1 MDEQRNETQELAVA
15 PKTEENAI
23 TYAKGQTIWN
33 NLEMYAMAVKQAKIL
48 ASSDLVPEGTYRG
61 KPQNCLIALDMSNRT
76 GLSPLNVMQNLYIV
90 KGKPG
95 WSGQYCV
102 GAINSCGK
110 FTPLEFVQMV
120 DDNGKTTGYYA
131 QSINRETGKICV
143 GPPVTWDMVRAEG
156 WYDKNGSKWKTMP
169 DLMFRYRCAA
179 FFARVY
185 CPEVLNGLQTVEE
198 LKDVRGY
205 DEPGART
212 TVITLDE

>member
-1 MDEQRNETQELAVA
+1 MDETRAETQELAVA
-15 PKTEENAI
+15 KPEENAI
-23 TYAKGQTIWN
+23 TYAQGQTIWN
-33 NLEMYAMAVKQAKIL
+33 NTDMYAMAVKQAKIL

-61 KPQNCLIALDMSNRT
+61 KPANCLIALDMAHRT

-90 KGKPG
+90 KGRPG
-95 WSGQYCV
+95 WSGQYCISAV
-102 GAINSCGK
+102 NSSGR
-110 FTPLEFVQMV
+110 FTPLEFVQMIN
-120 DDNGKTTGYYA
+120 DDGSTKGYYA
-131 QSINRETGKICV
+131 QAMNRETGKICI
-143 GPPVTWDMVRAEG
+143 GSPVTRDMVRAEG

-179 FFARVY
+179 FFARTY

-205 DEPGART
+205 DEPSGKT

>member
-1 MDEQRNETQELAVA
+1 MDEARTENQELAVA
-15 PKTEENAI
+15 KPEESAV
-23 TYAKGQTIWN
+23 TYAQGQTIWN
-33 NLEMYAMAVKQAKIL
+33 NTDLYAMAVKQAKIL

-61 KPQNCLIALDMSNRT
+61 KPANCLIALDMAHRT

-90 KGKPG
+90 KGRPG
-95 WSGQYCV
+95 WSGQYCIS
-102 GAINSCGK
+102 AINSSGK
-110 FTPLEFVQMV
+110 FSPLEFVQMIN
-120 DDNGKTTGYYA
+120 DDGSTKGYYA
-131 QSINRETGKICV
+131 QATNVITGKICV
-143 GPPVTWDMVRAEG
+143 GSPVTWDMVRAEG

-179 FFARVY
+179 FFARTY

-205 DEPGART
+205 DEPSQRT